1 MAVRSRA
8 GLVPPLG
15 LFIFLDLITAL
26 SGVLVLITMFLT
38 TFLERGSPL
47 FPGSAAA
54 ASPKLETDL
63 RGRLREQEKEFRQAE
78 EIAERLRWAEYSP
91 REIRRMLRRLQGL
104 PGEGAAPGEKSQ
116 EQILAEMGLSA
127 LQEEVQKAE
136 TALQKREA
144 EVQRERS
151 THERLDRMV
160 RKAQAGQAED
170 LGKGRGIRL
179 VKDGKDTTKRPLVLE
194 LAFSQAKFFPL
205 DQPENFLRLDPD
217 DRLVSRLRRELFG
230 YPPDS
235 HFVFLLVQPSG
246 YGRFGEVRSAL
257 QSLGYEVGFDGVP
270 EDPRLLLPETAA
282 PSVPG
287 FRSSTVLGDPEPWP
301 VDAKRIPS
309 QP

>member
-38 TFLERGSPL
+38 TFLERGSLL
-47 FPGSAAA
+47 FPGS
-54 ASPKLETDL
+54 SPESSLKLETDL
-63 RGRLREQEKEFRQAE
+63 RARLQEQEKALRQAE
-78 EIAERLRWAEYSP
+78 EIAEKLRWAEHSP

-104 PGEGAAPGEKSQ
+104 PGDGTVSQEKSQ
-116 EQILAEMGLSA
+116 EQILAEMGLRA

-136 TALQKREA
+136 AAVQKREA
-144 EVQRERS
+144 EVQRERAI
-151 THERLDRMV
+151 HERLDRLV

-179 VKDGKDTTKRPLVLE
+179 VKDGRDTTKRPLILE
-194 LAFSQAKFFPL
+194 LAYSQAKFFPL
-205 DQPENFLRLDPD
+205 DQPGNFLRLDPD

-257 QSLGYEVGFDGVP
+257 QSLGYEVGFDGIP
-270 EDPRLLLPETAA
+270 EDPRLLLPETFAR
-282 PSVPG
+282 PVPG

-301 VDAKRIPS
+301 VEQRRNPS